1 MIRDAITRAG
11 IMLVVTRTALMVT
24 AMVIIMTVI
33 VVIATTPSTGEA
45 LTFLTRIMFQS
56 PLAGRPPALRPLS
69 LLG

>member
-11 IMLVVTRTALMVT
+11 IVLVVNRTALLVT
-24 AMVIIMTVI
+24 AMMIILTII

-45 LTFLTRIMFQS
+45 LTFLMRIML
-56 PLAGRPPALRPLS
+56 LAGRPPALRPLS